1 MSSVG
6 ICTWNG
12 VGLYMTGGL
21 SAMYPGPSVDSVQ
34 CQQIRGAEGEKSKKI
49 AFWQE
54 LILSID
60 LML

>member
-1 MSSVG
+1 
-6 ICTWNG
+6 
-12 VGLYMTGGL
+12 
-21 SAMYPGPSVDSVQ
+21 MYPGPSVDSVQ

>member
-1 MSSVG
+1 
-6 ICTWNG
+6 
-12 VGLYMTGGL
+12 
-21 SAMYPGPSVDSVQ
+21 MYPGPSLDSVQ
-34 CQQIRGAEGEKSKKI
+34 CQQIRGAEGEKSKKT